1 METAPYGLAGAAT
14 RHRKIRARIGRFR
27 HEETDYTWAGRR
39 GPPFA
44 GPHANSLDRLAA
56 LAFDD
61 RLTRSRPM
69 SVGGGASHT

>member
-1 METAPYGLAGAAT
+1 LPEQLPD
-14 RHRKIRARIGRFR
+14 IGRSGPGSADFR

-39 GPPFA
+39 GPLFA
-44 GPHANSLDRLAA
+44 GSHANSPDRLVA

-69 SVGGGASHT
+69 SAGGRASHT